1 MGKPWGHFDKSNK
14 PDTGGQILC
23 ESTQVR
29 YLEESDSWDRKHN
42 DSSWPSSWFPFTPIG
57 NQTLPMMYKG
67 LDTIPMVF
75 LILLLTRH
83 PLITLDLCWP
93 FAVPETCQVCLCLKK
108 FSVGILSALNALP
121 QFPLWPTPKLP

>member
-42 DSSWPSSWFPFTPIG
+42 DSSWGLGHENYLVGQCFSFARWKEFTRLVT
-57 NQTLPMMYKG
+57 QQHECT
-67 LDTIPMVF
+67 
-75 LILLLTRH
+75 
-83 PLITLDLCWP
+83 
-93 FAVPETCQVCLCLKK
+93 
-108 FSVGILSALNALP
+108 
-121 QFPLWPTPKLP
+121 